1 MDHSLAW
8 VTSPYFNWRPS
19 LNVSLTTSEDLFVR
33 KQTSVEIWQVI
44 PLILAA
50 ALLTIGLSMFLSGTE
65 KLIDVV
71 QPVIV
76 VFGGALVGLLLTFST
91 SHLGQALQT
100 ALVRGIRGGSAPVT
114 MIKAMLKVCE
124 VSRRDGLLGVA
135 DIRSNS
141 DQVEEVCCLIGDA
154 SDEQSIRFALERRMA
169 SERRYHQMSVDVFVF
184 TGIYAV
190 LIGMLGSL
198 LLYVSPAQGSL
209 GSAVVLPFVCGI
221 SLAILMCILVG
232 RLRTAHLREQLMVEI
247 AYKTASIIL
256 EDNNVQ
262 HLRSRLGLLVTSGL

>member
-1 MDHSLAW
+1 M
-8 VTSPYFNWRPS
+8 
-19 LNVSLTTSEDLFVR
+19 SLTTSEELFVR
-33 KQTSVEIWQVI
+33 RQKSVEIWQVI

-50 ALLTIGLSMFLSGTE
+50 AFLTIGLSMFLSGTE

-91 SHLGQALQT
+91 SHLGQALQI
-100 ALVRGIRGGSAPVT
+100 ALVRGIRGGNSPGA

-141 DQVEEVCCLIGDA
+141 EQVEEICCLIGDA
-154 SDEQSIRFALERRMA
+154 SDDESIRFALERRIA
-169 SERRYHQMSVDVFVF
+169 SEQRLHQMSSDVFIF
-184 TGIYAV
+184 TGIYAL
-190 LIGMLGSL
+190 LIGILGSL
-198 LLYVSPAQGSL
+198 LLFVSPSQDTLSG
-209 GSAVVLPFVCGI
+209 AVAMPFVCGA

-232 RLRTAHLREQLMVEI
+232 RLRSAHLRELLMAEI

-262 HLRSRLGLLVTSGL
+262 HLRSRLGLLVTTGL

>member
-1 MDHSLAW
+1 MGDK
-8 VTSPYFNWRPS
+8 PFFNWRPS
-19 LNVSLTTSEDLFVR
+19 FNVSLTTSEDLFVR
-33 KQTSVEIWQVI
+33 KQASVEIWQVI

-65 KLIDVV
+65 RLIDVV

-76 VFGGALVGLLLTFST
+76 VFGGALAGLLLTFST
-91 SHLGQALQT
+91 SHLGQALQM
-100 ALVRGIRGGSAPVT
+100 ALVRGIRGGAAPIA
-114 MIKAMLKVCE
+114 MINAMLKVCE

-141 DQVEEVCCLIGDA
+141 DQVEEVCYLIGDA

-169 SERRYHQMSVDVFVF
+169 TEQRKHQMSSDVFVF
-184 TGIYAV
+184 TGVYAV

-198 LLYVSPAQGSL
+198 LLYVSPAPDVLDGS
-209 GSAVVLPFVCGI
+209 VVLPFVCGI

-232 RLRTAHLREQLMVEI
+232 RLRSAHIREMLMVEI
-247 AYKTASIIL
+247 AYKSASVIL